1 MRQPLNFSSPK
12 LQRGMSKLL
21 LLVCLAGAAWWGYQK
36 GAPGGEAQEMAK
48 LVAGLEASDVMIY
61 GASWCPHCKAAK
73 KWMGEQ
79 GIKFEECD
87 VQASKTCAD
96 QLMRLD
102 PQGGIPYFIVK
113 GQHIKDGFDAAEFV
127 AALKAAQGVK

>member
-1 MRQPLNFSSPK
+1 MFQSLNFSSPK

-36 GAPGGEAQEMAK
+36 WAPGGEGQQMAK

-73 KWMGEQ
+73 NGWESR
-79 GIKFEECD
+79 
-87 VQASKTCAD
+87 ASSLRNA
-96 QLMRLD
+96 MYR
-102 PQGGIPYFIVK
+102 PARPAPIS
-113 GQHIKDGFDAAEFV
+113 
-127 AALKAAQGVK
+127 